1 MGFVLD
7 TSVLIEVE
15 KGNEKI
21 IQQIAVLKDAPD
33 VELAI
38 TIFTFCEFYYGIL
51 GKNDKNKDRIL
62 ERLEQYTILQ
72 TTYRSGLLFSEVLH
86 QMLKKGLGIAQF
98 DLFIAAVTME
108 KGDTLLTLDSDFKRV
123 PGLKKVILEL

>member
-15 KGNEKI
+15 KGNQKI
-21 IQQIAVLKDAPD
+21 IEQITALKDAPD
-33 VELAI
+33 AELAI

-51 GKNDKNKDRIL
+51 DKNEKNKAKIL
-62 ERLEQYTILQ
+62 ERLEQYTLLQ
-72 TTYRSGLLFSEVLH
+72 TTARSGLLFSEILH
-86 QMLKKGLGIAQF
+86 QMLKKGVGMAQF

-108 KGDTLLTLDSDFKRV
+108 KGDTLLTLDSDFKKV
-123 PGLKKVILEL
+123 PGLKKVVLE